1 MENNNNVSLKNRR
14 IMVVLL
20 IIFLISM
27 FLPFSFIE
35 NKGNTLLVFTI
46 SGVST
51 VISFIIAFY
60 LRLRTDAFLI
70 ATYGENELD
79 ERQIMIRLKAQRSA
93 YDFIINLV
101 MLILPLGYFFRSDFN
116 TFTVFVFAIMIML
129 KIYLPTMIIAWR
141 EKEV

>member
-1 MENNNNVSLKNRR
+1 MENSNNISLKNRR
-14 IMVVLL
+14 IIVVLL
-20 IIFLISM
+20 VIFLISI

-35 NKGNTLLVFTI
+35 NKENTLLVFTI

-51 VISFIIAFY
+51 VISFIIASY

-79 ERQIMIRLKAQRSA
+79 ERQFMIRLKAQRSA

-101 MLILPLGYFFRSDFN
+101 MLILPLGYFFRNDIN

>member
-1 MENNNNVSLKNRR
+1 MENSNNISLRNRR
-14 IMVVLL
+14 IIVVSL
-20 IIFLISM
+20 IIFLISI
-27 FLPFSFIE
+27 FSPFFFIE
-35 NKGNTLLVFTI
+35 NKENSLLLFAT
-46 SGVST
+46 SGVSA
-51 VISFIIAFY
+51 IIAFIIAFY
-60 LRLRTDAFLI
+60 LRLKTDAFLI

-79 ERQIMIRLKAQRSA
+79 ERQFMIRLKAQRSA
-93 YDFIINLV
+93 YEFIINLV